1 MVIQAAPVAN
11 SSSYLQPRVGFT
23 VSKRV
28 GNAVKRNRARR
39 RLKSIASDVLPK
51 EGFQAW
57 DYVFIGRLV
66 TLDRPYDLLLE
77 DARWHLGRYIK
88 NHLKKNESNM
98 LQLLRPAQAI
108 FRFLHYLLFLLL
120 KLLIQFYRLTFSS
133 FWVMNA
139 DFSQHA
145 QNMLSRL

>member
-1 MVIQAAPVAN
+1 MRCIKSKRLTRILKRSEYLRVRQRGTSVAKPGLVIQAAPVAN

-51 EGFQAW
+51 EGFQSW

-77 DARWHLGRYIK
+77 DTRAA
-88 NHLKKNESNM
+88 
-98 LQLLRPAQAI
+98 LRKIHQKI
-108 FRFLHYLLFLLL
+108 
-120 KLLIQFYRLTFSS
+120 I
-133 FWVMNA
+133 
-139 DFSQHA
+139 
-145 QNMLSRL
+145 

>member
-1 MVIQAAPVAN
+1 MRYIKSNCLTRILKRPEYLRVKQQGISVAESGLVIQAAPVAN

-51 EGFQAW
+51 EGFQSW

-77 DARWHLGRYIK
+77 DTRAALRKIHQK
-88 NHLKKNESNM
+88 PFKKE
-98 LQLLRPAQAI
+98 
-108 FRFLHYLLFLLL
+108 
-120 KLLIQFYRLTFSS
+120 
-133 FWVMNA
+133 
-139 DFSQHA
+139 
-145 QNMLSRL
+145 

>member
-1 MVIQAAPVAN
+1 MRYINSNRLTRIVKRSEYLRVKQRGTSVAEPGLVIQAAPVAN

-39 RLKSIASDVLPK
+39 RLKSIASDVLPN

-66 TLDRPYDLLLE
+66 TLNRPYDLLLE
-77 DARWHLGRYIK
+77 DAR
-88 NHLKKNESNM
+88 SA
-98 LQLLRPAQAI
+98 LRKI
-108 FRFLHYLLFLLL
+108 HH
-120 KLLIQFYRLTFSS
+120 KTI
-133 FWVMNA
+133 
-139 DFSQHA
+139 
-145 QNMLSRL
+145 

>member
-1 MVIQAAPVAN
+1 MRCIKTNRLARLLKRSEYLRVKQRGTSVAKPGLVIQAAPSTNDN
-11 SSSYLQPRVGFT
+11 SFRYPRVGFT

-77 DARWHLGRYIK
+77 DARTA
-88 NHLKKNESNM
+88 
-98 LQLLRPAQAI
+98 LRKIHQKTI
-108 FRFLHYLLFLLL
+108 
-120 KLLIQFYRLTFSS
+120 
-133 FWVMNA
+133 
-139 DFSQHA
+139 
-145 QNMLSRL
+145 

>member
-1 MVIQAAPVAN
+1 MRCIKSKRLTRIVKRSEYLRVKQRGSSVAKPGLVMQAAPSAN
-11 SSSYLQPRVGFT
+11 DGSYVYPRVGFT

-51 EGFQAW
+51 EGFQSW

-77 DARWHLGRYIK
+77 DTRAALRKIHQKTIK
-88 NHLKKNESNM
+88 KRMS
-98 LQLLRPAQAI
+98 
-108 FRFLHYLLFLLL
+108 
-120 KLLIQFYRLTFSS
+120 
-133 FWVMNA
+133 
-139 DFSQHA
+139 
-145 QNMLSRL
+145 

>member
-1 MVIQAAPVAN
+1 MRYIKTNRLARLLKRSEYLRVKQRGTSVAKPGLVIQAVLGTN
-11 SSSYLQPRVGFT
+11 DSSVPYPRVGFT

-77 DARWHLGRYIK
+77 DARAA
-88 NHLKKNESNM
+88 
-98 LQLLRPAQAI
+98 LRKIHQKTI
-108 FRFLHYLLFLLL
+108 
-120 KLLIQFYRLTFSS
+120 
-133 FWVMNA
+133 
-139 DFSQHA
+139 
-145 QNMLSRL
+145 

>member
-1 MVIQAAPVAN
+1 MRYIKSNRLTRILKRPEYLRVKQRGTSVAESGLVIQAAPAAN
-11 SSSYLQPRVGFT
+11 ISSYLHPRVGFT

-51 EGFQAW
+51 EGFQSW

-77 DARWHLGRYIK
+77 DARAALRKIHQK
-88 NHLKKNESNM
+88 N
-98 LQLLRPAQAI
+98 I
-108 FRFLHYLLFLLL
+108 
-120 KLLIQFYRLTFSS
+120 
-133 FWVMNA
+133 
-139 DFSQHA
+139 
-145 QNMLSRL
+145 

>member
-1 MVIQAAPVAN
+1 MRYIKSNRLTRIVKRSEYLRVKQRGTSVAEPGVVIQAAPVAN

-39 RLKSIASDVLPK
+39 RLKSIASDVLPN

-77 DARWHLGRYIK
+77 DAR
-88 NHLKKNESNM
+88 SA
-98 LQLLRPAQAI
+98 LRKIHHKAI
-108 FRFLHYLLFLLL
+108 
-120 KLLIQFYRLTFSS
+120 
-133 FWVMNA
+133 
-139 DFSQHA
+139 
-145 QNMLSRL
+145 

>member
-1 MVIQAAPVAN
+1 MRYIKSNRFTRILKRPEYLRVKQQGTSVAESGVVIQAAPVAN
-11 SSSYLQPRVGFT
+11 SSSYLHPRVGFT

-39 RLKSIASDVLPK
+39 RLKSIASDVLPN

-77 DARWHLGRYIK
+77 DAR
-88 NHLKKNESNM
+88 SA
-98 LQLLRPAQAI
+98 LRKI
-108 FRFLHYLLFLLL
+108 HH
-120 KLLIQFYRLTFSS
+120 KTI
-133 FWVMNA
+133 
-139 DFSQHA
+139 
-145 QNMLSRL
+145 

>member
-1 MVIQAAPVAN
+1 MRYIKSNRLTRILKRPEYLRVKQHGTSVAELGMVIQAAPVAN
-11 SSSYLQPRVGFT
+11 SSGYCHPRVGFT

-51 EGFQAW
+51 EGFQSW

-77 DARWHLGRYIK
+77 DARAALRKIHQK
-88 NHLKKNESNM
+88 N
-98 LQLLRPAQAI
+98 I
-108 FRFLHYLLFLLL
+108 
-120 KLLIQFYRLTFSS
+120 
-133 FWVMNA
+133 
-139 DFSQHA
+139 
-145 QNMLSRL
+145 

>member
-1 MVIQAAPVAN
+1 MRCIKSKRLTRILKRSEYLRVKQRGSSVAKPGLVMQAAPSAN
-11 SSSYLQPRVGFT
+11 DGSYVYPRVGFT

-66 TLDRPYDLLLE
+66 TLDRPYDSLLE
-77 DARWHLGRYIK
+77 DARAALRKIHQKTIK
-88 NHLKKNESNM
+88 KRMS
-98 LQLLRPAQAI
+98 
-108 FRFLHYLLFLLL
+108 
-120 KLLIQFYRLTFSS
+120 
-133 FWVMNA
+133 
-139 DFSQHA
+139 
-145 QNMLSRL
+145 

>member
-1 MVIQAAPVAN
+1 MRCIKSKRLTRILKRSEYLRVKQRGSSVAKPGLIMQAAPSAN
-11 SSSYLQPRVGFT
+11 DGSYVYPRVGFT

-51 EGFQAW
+51 EGFQSW

-77 DARWHLGRYIK
+77 DTRAALRKIHQKTIK
-88 NHLKKNESNM
+88 KRMS
-98 LQLLRPAQAI
+98 
-108 FRFLHYLLFLLL
+108 
-120 KLLIQFYRLTFSS
+120 
-133 FWVMNA
+133 
-139 DFSQHA
+139 
-145 QNMLSRL
+145 

>member
-1 MVIQAAPVAN
+1 MRYIKSNRLMRILKRSEYLRVKQRGTSVAKSGLVIQAAPVAN
-11 SSSYLQPRVGFT
+11 SSSYLHPRVGFT

-77 DARWHLGRYIK
+77 DARAA
-88 NHLKKNESNM
+88 
-98 LQLLRPAQAI
+98 LRKIHQKTI
-108 FRFLHYLLFLLL
+108 
-120 KLLIQFYRLTFSS
+120 
-133 FWVMNA
+133 
-139 DFSQHA
+139 
-145 QNMLSRL
+145 

>member
-1 MVIQAAPVAN
+1 MRYIKTNRLARLLKRSEYLRVKQRGTSVAKPGLVIQAALGTN
-11 SSSYLQPRVGFT
+11 DSSFPYPRVGFT

-77 DARWHLGRYIK
+77 DARAA
-88 NHLKKNESNM
+88 
-98 LQLLRPAQAI
+98 LRKIHQKTI
-108 FRFLHYLLFLLL
+108 
-120 KLLIQFYRLTFSS
+120 
-133 FWVMNA
+133 
-139 DFSQHA
+139 
-145 QNMLSRL
+145 

>member
-1 MVIQAAPVAN
+1 MRYIKSNRLTRIVKRSEYLRVKQRGTSIAEPGVVIQAAPVAN

-39 RLKSIASDVLPK
+39 RLKSIASDVLPN

-66 TLDRPYDLLLE
+66 TLNRPYDLLLE
-77 DARWHLGRYIK
+77 DAR
-88 NHLKKNESNM
+88 SA
-98 LQLLRPAQAI
+98 LRKI
-108 FRFLHYLLFLLL
+108 HH
-120 KLLIQFYRLTFSS
+120 KTI
-133 FWVMNA
+133 
-139 DFSQHA
+139 
-145 QNMLSRL
+145 

>member
-1 MVIQAAPVAN
+1 MRYIKSNRLARILKRSEYLRVKQRGTSVAKPGLVIQATPGKN
-11 SSSYLQPRVGFT
+11 DSSFRYPRVGFT

-28 GNAVKRNRARR
+28 GNAVKRNKARR

-77 DARWHLGRYIK
+77 DARAA
-88 NHLKKNESNM
+88 
-98 LQLLRPAQAI
+98 LRKI
-108 FRFLHYLLFLLL
+108 H
-120 KLLIQFYRLTFSS
+120 
-133 FWVMNA
+133 
-139 DFSQHA
+139 
-145 QNMLSRL
+145 QNTI

>member
-1 MVIQAAPVAN
+1 MRYIKSNCLTRILKRPEYLRVKRQGISVAESGLVIQAAPVAN

-77 DARWHLGRYIK
+77 DARAALRKIHQK
-88 NHLKKNESNM
+88 PFKKE
-98 LQLLRPAQAI
+98 
-108 FRFLHYLLFLLL
+108 
-120 KLLIQFYRLTFSS
+120 
-133 FWVMNA
+133 
-139 DFSQHA
+139 
-145 QNMLSRL
+145 

>member
-1 MVIQAAPVAN
+1 MRYIKSNCLTRILKRPEYLRVKQQGISVAELGLVIQAAPVAN

-39 RLKSIASDVLPK
+39 RLKSIASDVLPN

-77 DARWHLGRYIK
+77 DAR
-88 NHLKKNESNM
+88 SA
-98 LQLLRPAQAI
+98 LRKIHHKAI
-108 FRFLHYLLFLLL
+108 
-120 KLLIQFYRLTFSS
+120 
-133 FWVMNA
+133 
-139 DFSQHA
+139 
-145 QNMLSRL
+145 

>member
-1 MVIQAAPVAN
+1 MRCIKSKRLTRILKRSEYLRVKQRGSSVAKPGLVMQAAPSAN
-11 SSSYLQPRVGFT
+11 DGSYVYPRVGFT

-51 EGFQAW
+51 EGFQSW

-77 DARWHLGRYIK
+77 DTRAA
-88 NHLKKNESNM
+88 
-98 LQLLRPAQAI
+98 LRKIHQKI
-108 FRFLHYLLFLLL
+108 
-120 KLLIQFYRLTFSS
+120 I
-133 FWVMNA
+133 
-139 DFSQHA
+139 
-145 QNMLSRL
+145 

>member
-1 MVIQAAPVAN
+1 MRCIKSKRLTRILKRSEYLRVKRRGTSVAKPGLVIQAAPVAN
-11 SSSYLQPRVGFT
+11 SSSYLHPRVGFT

-51 EGFQAW
+51 EGFQSW

-77 DARWHLGRYIK
+77 DTRAA
-88 NHLKKNESNM
+88 
-98 LQLLRPAQAI
+98 LRKIHQKTI
-108 FRFLHYLLFLLL
+108 
-120 KLLIQFYRLTFSS
+120 
-133 FWVMNA
+133 
-139 DFSQHA
+139 
-145 QNMLSRL
+145 

>member
-1 MVIQAAPVAN
+1 MRYIKSNCLTRILKRPEYLRVKRQGISVAESGLVIQAAPVAS

-77 DARWHLGRYIK
+77 DARAA
-88 NHLKKNESNM
+88 
-98 LQLLRPAQAI
+98 LRKIHQKTI
-108 FRFLHYLLFLLL
+108 
-120 KLLIQFYRLTFSS
+120 
-133 FWVMNA
+133 
-139 DFSQHA
+139 
-145 QNMLSRL
+145 